1 MGSGKYASNFFAV
14 FCLKI
19 GVKELWCTVG
29 QSSLDKR
36 QCIMQVMTFADE
48 STRILNSSSLKKKI
62 YGEDQ
67 KKGNNEKKK
76 LL

>member
-1 MGSGKYASNFFAV
+1 MECGKYASNFFAV
-14 FCLKI
+14 SCLKI

-29 QSSLDKR
+29 QSNLDKR
-36 QCIMQVMTFADE
+36 QCIMQVMIFADE

-67 KKGNNEKKK
+67 KKVNNEKKE